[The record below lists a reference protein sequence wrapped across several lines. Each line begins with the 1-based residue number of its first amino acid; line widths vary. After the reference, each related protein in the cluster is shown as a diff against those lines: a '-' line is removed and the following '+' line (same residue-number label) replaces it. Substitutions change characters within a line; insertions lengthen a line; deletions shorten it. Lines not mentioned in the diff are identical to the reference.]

1 MKRTYGSSIQEENCQ
16 AHQNG
21 RLECLE
27 SQDRH
32 RQDQGI
38 RRHHSAV
45 RLWAAGILV
54 REIDTRVKIQLVQL
68 TAMSAFHAGGEEAIN
83 SSIADESSS
92 SYAFAI
98 SLISTNPCETDPEQK
113 RNSQSLRILL

>member
-1 MKRTYGSSIQEENCQ
+1 M
-16 AHQNG
+16 
-21 RLECLE
+21 
-27 SQDRH
+27 
-32 RQDQGI
+32 
-38 RRHHSAV
+38 
-45 RLWAAGILV
+45 
-54 REIDTRVKIQLVQL
+54 KIQLVQL

-98 SLISTNPCETDPEQK
+98 SLISTNPYETDPEQK